1 MGGLRVADVDA
12 IQQDGNLFLRA
23 ASDADIRLG
32 ADGTTL
38 AYVDASHHF
47 Q

>member
-1 MGGLRVADVDA
+1 MGSLRVADVDS
-12 IQQDGNLFLRA
+12 IQENGNLFLRA

-32 ADGTTL
+32 TDGTAL
-38 AYVDASHHF
+38 AYIDASNHF